1 MILIYPHHLRP
12 LDYDLRTKVRER
24 KRSARSPSTSPQCA
38 GAASICI
45 CVCSFSTCAMCV
57 SVRAPLAPPVR
68 IHGEVIAPLSG
79 NRETFSID
87 SDPHQSMMR
96 DGVTKGGDALDVSD
110 FERRQKS
117 REKSPLL
124 TLYLKRYCCAC
135 ARCRPRPLRFFAD
148 AVDWNPFLL
157 FKIRF
162 IERLFFPLVMS
173 FCVTD
178 VGKSDRTG

>member
-45 CVCSFSTCAMCV
+45 CVCVCSFSTCAMCV

-96 DGVTKGGDALDVSD
+96 DGVKKGGDAFDVSD
-110 FERRQKS
+110 FERRQKIS
-117 REKSPLL
+117 RKKPSANSLSKRDTIARARVADRDHCVFLLMLL
-124 TLYLKRYCCAC
+124 TGTRFCCSK
-135 ARCRPRPLRFFAD
+135 LG
-148 AVDWNPFLL
+148 L
-157 FKIRF
+157 
-162 IERLFFPLVMS
+162 
-173 FCVTD
+173 
-178 VGKSDRTG
+178 